1 MTASKTKTVK
11 RKKSATKPVTK
22 RGAVDAKAVVA
33 QRNAYLAK
41 LTPAGRRAVKQLRA
55 AVLEAAPGAQEVFTY
70 GIPGSRFDGHVLAW
84 YAAWKEHASL
94 YPLTA
99 GMRAANEAALQR
111 YQLSRGTV
119 RFPLDEPLPL
129 TLVKRLVKARV
140 AEIRR
145 GAA

>member
-1 MTASKTKTVK
+1 MK
-11 RKKSATKPVTK
+11 RKKPATKRATKPTAK
-22 RGAVDAKAVVA
+22 RGAVDAKKVVA
-33 QRNAYLAK
+33 QRNAYVAK
-41 LTPAGRRAVKQLRA
+41 LAPAGRRAVKQLRA
-55 AVLEAAPGAQEVFTY
+55 AILEAAPGAQEVFTY

-99 GMRAANEAALQR
+99 GMRAANEKALER

-129 TLVKRLVKARV
+129 SLVKRLVKARV

-145 GAA
+145 GA